1 MSETIYFNGKKYNS
15 VAEMSPNVRKMY
27 EKVNHFFVDANRD
40 GVPDII
46 QSAGLTGIK
55 DTVNIIKDI
64 AQMGGS
70 RGFEAGQI
78 SILRETDSG
87 IYFNGKEYNSVEE
100 MPNHIRI
107 EYERIVND
115 AQDEVEDIYEESWRE
130 VDRSEYF
137 KSHDDEIM
145 NRRFS
150 RQKSKAPASIEV
162 VDSTSRFILITAVTF
177 LILGCVAAAW
187 FLIF

>member
-15 VAEMSPNVRKMY
+15 VAEMPPNVRKMY

-70 RGFEAGQI
+70 RGLETGQI

-87 IYFNGKEYNSVEE
+87 IYFNGKEFNSVEE

-107 EYERIVND
+107 EYERIVKG
-115 AQDEVEDIYEESWRE
+115 AQDGMEDIYDESWRE
-130 VDRSEYF
+130 VNRSEYF

-150 RQKSKAPASIEV
+150 RQTSRANASIET
-162 VDSTSRFILITAVTF
+162 VDSTGRFILIAAIAI
-177 LILGCVAAAW
+177 LILGCMAAAW